1 MLWRQDQ
8 RHGAMLGQPHRL
20 QCGPLAGDGHAVEE
34 LDGPENRTHRVE
46 FELLAP
52 QQQIPPHLFFAEPIR
67 GGSEMLG
74 QVSNG
79 APISLNGFRTFTVQ
93 NKIFAKPPG

>member
-1 MLWRQDQ
+1 
-8 RHGAMLGQPHRL
+8 MLGQPHRL

-52 QQQIPPHLFFAEPIR
+52 QQQIPPHLFFVELIR
-67 GGSEMLG
+67 SGSEMLG
-74 QVSNG
+74 QVSHG
-79 APISLNGFRTFTVQ
+79 AQIKFDGFRTFAVQ
-93 NKIFAKPPG
+93 NEIFTKPLG